1 MEILKDLSDLQLS
14 AYLVEKS
21 KKRDEYKHKI
31 EKALKMLDNI
41 NKEIKIAEEEQENRK
56 YGLTGEQMKL

>member
-1 MEILKDLSDLQLS
+1 MEKLKALSDLQLS

-31 EKALKMLDNI
+31 EKAMKMLDNI

>member
-1 MEILKDLSDLQLS
+1 MNLKALSDLQLS

>member
-1 MEILKDLSDLQLS
+1 MNLKDLSDLQLS

-21 KKRDEYKHKI
+21 KKRDEYKYKI

-56 YGLTGEQMKL
+56 HGITGEQMKL